1 MKTGVLIFATDY
13 TIQMDELA
21 KELEDRG
28 FESLLVPEHT
38 HIPASR
44 ESAWPGG
51 ADLPKE
57 YSHTYDPFVALSFA
71 AAATK
76 TLKLG
81 TGICLLPQRDTITTA
96 KSVASLDRMSGGR
109 FLFGIGGGWNVEEMQ
124 QHGTQYNE
132 RFAKMK
138 EQVLAMKMLW
148 SEEEAEFHGQHVN
161 FEATWQHPKPLQT
174 PPPVILG
181 GETDY
186 TLRRV
191 VDYCEGWLPRARHG
205 FDAAENIARLKN
217 IADEAGRD
225 MSTLSVSVFGAPAD
239 QAILDSYRTAGID
252 RAILPLPSVNR
263 DKVLSILDSYTDL
276 L

>member
-44 ESAWPGG
+44 KSAWPGG

>member
-13 TIQMDELA
+13 TIQMGELA

-44 ESAWPGG
+44 KSAWPGG

-76 TLKLG
+76 ALKLG

-205 FDAAENIARLKN
+205 FDAAENITRLKN

-225 MSTLSVSVFGAPAD
+225 MATLSVSVFGAPAD

-252 RAILPLPSVNR
+252 RAILPLPSANR
-263 DKVLSILDSYTDL
+263 DKVLTILDSYTDL

>member
-13 TIQMDELA
+13 TIQMGELA

-44 ESAWPGG
+44 KSAWPGG

-225 MSTLSVSVFGAPAD
+225 MATLSVSVFGAPAD